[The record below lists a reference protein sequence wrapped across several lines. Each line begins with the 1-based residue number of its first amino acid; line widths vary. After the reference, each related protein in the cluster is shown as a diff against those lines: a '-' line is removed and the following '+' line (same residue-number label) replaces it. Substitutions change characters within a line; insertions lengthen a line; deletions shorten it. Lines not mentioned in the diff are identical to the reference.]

1 MSEVVPGTCA
11 QCKPS
16 GLPILPVR
24 YTVVPKG
31 KGIQPTLPDWAG
43 GDRVKSV
50 ALGDD
55 FEYALRTVR
64 SGYIYLFYDHHA
76 RGRNYWE
83 CYMVHADG
91 GLSLQPSPKAAHT
104 PPPERKECNLQSNP
118 AHKHYFVIEQ
128 THKCGTA
135 WIAFSEHKWSD
146 ETLEDYTASKKLRD
160 KRMQTLHPAA
170 MVEGAKH
177 SHGAIATRT
186 SLEDVLEYSGRFNT
200 ARLPYNTAIESFTKE
215 DGTFETASLEQMSTR
230 YPWALRMQMADST
243 VQHMQGRA
251 KLEGGKPGQPHVLA
265 LWDAMGIA
273 HELSGYRNDAAGWIK
288 RYEAERAQQISLTFI
303 YAGLQKSLETR
314 AQTQAEEQVRRGVE
328 GDNEIKEQIRELEKR
343 QERLPPSWSDDGS
356 IYDSERRS
364 IQNQLDFLRSVDKQ
378 ITAAAPAVG
387 QALGRRAAAEAWPK
401 YADRI
406 DYPALNTFTKN
417 LQKFQND
424 SVALCERRTR
434 PLVQWLE
441 APLLV
446 DMLNDFSCQNIEDG
460 LLFDAAVSE
469 AIFGMGACQTGADK
483 INAWINEGK
492 ATTEENLLWRALA
505 LNQEDV
511 RKELDEVL
519 AEVRKHKDEQTLAA
533 TLTWTNYT
541 AKSLKAF
548 ADTYKKAQGVF
559 DANTKASAAPTTA
572 NPKGGNHAFGTRLQ
586 PVRMR
591 GTDRLAISVG
601 DAVFKAFRID
611 KLADFVSE
619 KIIQHIF
626 SIRAFV
632 NPADSTNLIIS
643 QAKNEALL
651 RGQLLQRVRTAR
663 VFMAAGTP
671 EIRSAQAENLRA
683 EWGRFRSSGSA
694 DSVSAIKD
702 ARLAL
707 VVALIEGVNFAK
719 LLAECQTKGD
729 TKTYCTLLASGMAI
743 TSAMFDIAATVA
755 KNLPSMGSSSW
766 SYQHLKLWGGV
777 LSGAAGIVTGAF
789 DLVDGKKNADRG
801 YRMLAFLYLTK
812 GTAGIA
818 SGVLTLAVA
827 FTYSAPLVSRLAGQ
841 AAVGTAV
848 RAVGARAAAFVGLRI
863 VGMALGGWITVGL
876 FAIQLVIWW
885 VTPDA
890 LQVWLDHS
898 AFGKERRNEGYKSA
912 DEQDKKLQEALV
924 EMGFQ

>member
-1 MSEVVPGTCA
+1 M
-11 QCKPS
+11 PS
-16 GLPILPVR
+16 
-24 YTVVPKG
+24 
-31 KGIQPTLPDWAG
+31 WAE
-43 GDRVKSV
+43 GDGVKSV
-50 ALGDD
+50 VLGDD

-91 GLSLQPSPKAAHT
+91 GLSLQPSPKAAQT

-128 THKCGTA
+128 THRCGTA

-146 ETLEDYTASKKLRD
+146 ETLKDYTSNKDLRN

-170 MVEGAKH
+170 MVKGAKH
-177 SHGAIATRT
+177 SHGAIATGAA
-186 SLEDVLEYSGRFNT
+186 LEDVLEYSGRFNT
-200 ARLPYNTAIESFTKE
+200 AKLPYNTAVGDFTKE
-215 DGTFETASLEQMSTR
+215 DGSFETSSLEQMSTR
-230 YPWALRMQMADST
+230 YPWALRMQMAEST

-251 KLEGGKPGQPHVLA
+251 RMEEDKPGQPHVLA

-273 HELSGYRNDAAGWIK
+273 HELNGYRSDAAGWIK

-314 AQTQAEEQVRRGVE
+314 AQAQAEEYVRRGVE
-328 GDNEIKEQIRELEKR
+328 GDNEFTERIRELEQRQKR
-343 QERLPPSWSDDGS
+343 IPPEWSEDGS
-356 IYDSERRS
+356 VYDSERRS
-364 IQNQLDFLRSVDKQ
+364 VQQELDFLRSVNQQ
-378 ITAAAPAVG
+378 IKAGAPAVG

-401 YADRI
+401 YRERI
-406 DYPALNTFTKN
+406 DHPALIAFTNN
-417 LQKFQND
+417 LQKFQDD

-441 APLLV
+441 APLLI
-446 DMLNDFSCQNIEDG
+446 DTLNDFHGKNIEDG
-460 LLFDAAVSE
+460 LLFDAAIGE
-469 AIFGMGACQTGADK
+469 AVFGMGACQTGADK
-483 INAWINEGK
+483 INAWVNECK
-492 ATTEENLLWRALA
+492 ATTEKNLLWRALA

-511 RKELDEVL
+511 REELDKVL
-519 AEVRKHKDEQTLAA
+519 AEVRKHKDEQTLASA
-533 TLTWTNYT
+533 LTWTNYT

-548 ADTYKKAQGVF
+548 ADTYKKAQGVS
-559 DANTKASAAPTTA
+559 DANRKANAAPTEA
-572 NPKGGNHAFGTRLQ
+572 NPEGGNRAFGARLQ
-586 PVRMR
+586 PVKMR
-591 GTDRLAISVG
+591 GTDKLAISVG

-611 KLADFVSE
+611 RLADFVSE

-626 SIRAFV
+626 SVRAFV
-632 NPADSTNLIIS
+632 HPADSTNLIIS
-643 QAKNEALL
+643 QAKNEELL
-651 RGQLLQRVRTAR
+651 RGQLLQRVRSAR
-663 VFMAAGTP
+663 AFMAADTP
-671 EIRSAQAENLRA
+671 EIRNAQAESLRA
-683 EWGRFRSSGSA
+683 EWGRFRGSGSE
-694 DSVSAIKD
+694 DSVNAIKD

-719 LLAECQTKGD
+719 LLAECKTKGD
-729 TKTYCTLLASGMAI
+729 TKTYCTLLASGMSI

-818 SGVLTLAVA
+818 SGLLTIAVA
-827 FTYSAPLVSRLAGQ
+827 CTYSAPLVSRLAGE

-863 VGMALGGWITVGL
+863 LGMALGGWITVGL
-876 FAIQLVIWW
+876 FAIQVVIWW

-890 LQVWLDHS
+890 LQVWIDHS
-898 AFGKERRNEGYKSA
+898 AFGKERGNEGYKSA
-912 DEQDKKLQEALV
+912 AEQDKKLQEALV